1 MQKSKKIKVN
11 QDQNNK
17 REQELEI
24 QLKRTLADYQ
34 NLERR
39 IEAERKL
46 LGELSTIV
54 LIEKFLPILDNLE
67 NAQKHLNDQGLALVI
82 KQFNDTLTSEGVVEI
97 VSEGQDYDPNLHEA
111 IETVEGSEDGKIM
124 KVLAKG
130 YKMGDRVIRAA
141 KVSVVKSDVNTGKDL
156 NHSENPI
163 QENDQEVT
171 NA

>member
-1 MQKSKKIKVN
+1 MQKIKKTKSN

-17 REQELEI
+17 REEELEM
-24 QLKRTLADYQ
+24 QLKRTMADYQ

-67 NAQKHLNDQGLALVI
+67 SAQKHLNDEGLALVI
-82 KQFNDTLTSEGVVEI
+82 KQFNDILASEGVVEI
-97 VSEGQDYDPNLHEA
+97 ESEGKTYDPNMHEA
-111 IETVEGSEDGKIM
+111 IETVEGDQDDKIM
-124 KVLAKG
+124 KVLSKG

-141 KVSVVKSDVNTGKDL
+141 KVSVVKNQSNQ
-156 NHSENPI
+156 NHEIMEDAVPGVQN
-163 QENDQEVT
+163 QEAN
-171 NA
+171 